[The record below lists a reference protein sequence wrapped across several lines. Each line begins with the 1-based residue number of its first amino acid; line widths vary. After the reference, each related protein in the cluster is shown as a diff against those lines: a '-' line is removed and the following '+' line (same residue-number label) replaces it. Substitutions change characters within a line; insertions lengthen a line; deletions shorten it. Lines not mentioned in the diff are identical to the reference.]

1 MYRVDLEIMHREIF
15 GFRFRPQTGSRL
27 FFANRKLERSEPEV
41 ENVLDEKRIK
51 FCCVSAI
58 LLFCYFEQ
66 GRRQRLLKNFASY
79 VRLYTHTRKK
89 WFLWLPGLKNNKTK
103 IEIPLQKS
111 TSFRT
116 RYFSISGYI
125 VFYLRFTK
133 NSQVVYYTVYTPKVS
148 CKLAPK
154 VDSPWGLN

>member
-1 MYRVDLEIMHREIF
+1 M
-15 GFRFRPQTGSRL
+15 
-27 FFANRKLERSEPEV
+27 NRKLKISEPEV
-41 ENVLDEKRIK
+41 KNMFEEKRVQ
-51 FCCVSAI
+51 FCSVSSI
-58 LLFCYFEQ
+58 LLFRYFIQ

-133 NSQVVYYTVYTPKVS
+133 NSQVVYSPKVS
-148 CKLAPK
+148 CKLVHP
-154 VDSPWGLN
+154 SGRR